1 MGRPVAERSS
11 RRAAIAK
18 PASSSDRGAARPPE
32 RQPNTEGELDTS
44 VGKALALLEALHD
57 ANRALGV
64 TDLARI
70 AGLPK
75 STAYRLLSI
84 LRERGL
90 VERFGSGYCLGA
102 RLFELGNS
110 VPYCHPRG
118 LREIASPHLMRLYE
132 ASHETV
138 HLAVLEGTEVLFI
151 DRLCGDSSPA
161 ASSRVGGRLAAEGA
175 ALGKVML
182 AFSDSDTV
190 RRVLARGL
198 QRLSPYTIVQPQ
210 HFVEH
215 LRVVRSAGLA
225 FDREEAFIGL
235 ACVAAPVLGADGRAV
250 AAVSLAG
257 PSHRFR
263 PENFGERVRGAASDI
278 SRELLASR

>member
-1 MGRPVAERSS
+1 MGRAVAERSS
-11 RRAAIAK
+11 ATTK
-18 PASSSDRGAARPPE
+18 PASSDDWVGARPAAT
-32 RQPNTEGELDTS
+32 QPNADGELDTS
-44 VGKALALLEALHD
+44 VGKALALLEAFRD

-90 VERFGSGYCLGA
+90 VERSGSGYCLGA

-118 LREIASPHLMRLYE
+118 LREVASPHLMHLYE

-138 HLAVLEGTEVLFI
+138 HLAVLDGTEVLFI
-151 DRLCGDSSPA
+151 DRLCGDSPPA
-161 ASSRVGGRLAAEGA
+161 AASRVGSRLAAEAA

-182 AFSDSDTV
+182 AFSDGKTV
-190 RRVLARGL
+190 AQVLARGL

-210 HFVEH
+210 HFIEH

-225 FDREEAFIGL
+225 FDREEAFVGL
-235 ACVAAPVLGADGRAV
+235 ACVAAPVLGADGRAL

-263 PENFGERVRGAASDI
+263 PEDFGERLRRATSDI
-278 SRELLASR
+278 SRELLAPR